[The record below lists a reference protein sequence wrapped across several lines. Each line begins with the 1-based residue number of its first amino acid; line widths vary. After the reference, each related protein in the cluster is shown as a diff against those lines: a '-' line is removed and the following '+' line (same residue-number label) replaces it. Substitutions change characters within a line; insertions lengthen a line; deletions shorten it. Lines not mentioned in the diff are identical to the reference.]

1 MDYEIETLGE
11 GEISIRMEETE
22 ILKRFIVPGY
32 SREGEMSDSRDPG
45 REVLKAVERLQGCT
59 AREDEVCAVNLVIVS
74 SRGQVTRRDQ

>member
-32 SREGEMSDSRDPG
+32 SREGELSDSRVPG
-45 REVLKAVERLQGCT
+45 REVLKTVERLQGCP
-59 AREDEVCAVNLVIVS
+59 ARDDEVCAVNLVIIS